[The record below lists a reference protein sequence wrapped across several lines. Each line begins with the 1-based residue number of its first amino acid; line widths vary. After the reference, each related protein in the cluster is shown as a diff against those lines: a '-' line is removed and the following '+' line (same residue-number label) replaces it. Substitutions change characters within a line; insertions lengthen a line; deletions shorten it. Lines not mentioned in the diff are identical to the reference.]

1 MKTVA
6 ALPPPDKG
14 RIIVFGILFWYPL
27 AGVTWQFLHY
37 LIGLRR
43 LGYDPYYIEDS
54 GRWVYDPRLHDL
66 SPDASPN
73 IEAVA
78 PTLEAYGFA
87 GRWGFRGNYPDGD
100 CYGMTATEIDRLY
113 GEADAFLNI
122 TGAQELRDEH
132 LRCARRI
139 YVETDPV
146 AAQIKV
152 AQGDAEMIRTLN
164 LHDTHFTFGENLGAP
179 DCKVPVVRY
188 DWQPTRQPVVIDLWD
203 NSFDASSSRY
213 TTIATWHS
221 KGKDITW
228 DGETYYWSKDRE
240 FMKVI
245 DLPRQRAV
253 PFELAMKVE
262 DDVKTLLDNH
272 GWRCVDTAGI
282 SSDVDSYRSYIQ
294 RSRGEFTVAKDQNIR
309 LRSGWFSDRS
319 ASYLAA
325 GRPVITEETGFSN
338 ILPAGEGLLSFQTMD
353 DALAAIDSVESDYAG
368 HCRAAKEI
376 ATEYFAAEPVLK
388 SLMSR
393 AGL

>member
-1 MKTVA
+1 MA
-6 ALPPPDKG
+6 ASPPPERSRG

-54 GRWVYDPRLHDL
+54 GRWIYDPRLHDL
-66 SPDASPN
+66 SPDASGN
-73 IEAVA
+73 IEVIA
-78 PTLEAYGFA
+78 PTLEAYGFS
-87 GRWGFRGNYPDGD
+87 GRWGFRGNYPDGE
-100 CYGMTATEIDRLY
+100 CYGMTSEQIDGLF

-132 LRCARRI
+132 LRCPRRI

-152 AQGDAEMIRTLN
+152 AQGDVEMIRALD
-164 LHDTHFTFGENLGAP
+164 LHDTHFSFGENLGAA

-188 DWQPTRQPVVIDLWD
+188 EWQPTRQPVVVDLWD
-203 NSFDASSSRY
+203 NSFDTASSPY

-221 KGKDITW
+221 KGKDVTW
-228 DGETYYWSKDRE
+228 NGETYYWSKDRE

-245 DLPRQRAV
+245 DLPRRRDV

-262 DDVKTLLDNH
+262 GDVTTLLDEH
-272 GWRCVDTAGI
+272 GWRHVDTGAI
-282 SSDVDSYRSYIQ
+282 SSNVDSYRSYIQ

-338 ILPAGEGLLSFQTMD
+338 ILPTGRGLFSFESMD
-353 DALAAIDSVESDYAG
+353 DALAAVDSVESDYAA
-368 HCRAAKEI
+368 HCEAAKEI
-376 ATEYFAAEPVLK
+376 AAEHFSAEKVID

>member
-1 MKTVA
+1 MA

-54 GRWVYDPRLHDL
+54 GRWVYDPLLHDL
-66 SPDASPN
+66 SPDASSN
-73 IEAVA
+73 IQAVA
-78 PTLEAYGFA
+78 PTLEAYGF
-87 GRWGFRGNYPDGD
+87 GDRWGFRGNYPDGK
-100 CYGMTATEIDRLY
+100 CYGMTAPQIERLY
-113 GEADAFLNI
+113 TEAEAFLNI
-122 TGAQELRDEH
+122 TGAQELREEH
-132 LRCARRI
+132 LQCPRRV

-146 AAQIKV
+146 AAQVKV
-152 AQGDAEMIRTLN
+152 AQGDADMLHTLD
-164 LHDTHFTFGENLGAP
+164 LHDTHFSFGENLGAP
-179 DCKVPVVRY
+179 DCKVPVVKY
-188 DWQPTRQPVVIDLWD
+188 EWLPTRQPIVIDLWE
-203 NSFDASSSRY
+203 NSLDAAGAPF

-228 DGETYYWSKDRE
+228 NGETYYWSKDRE

-245 DLPRQRAV
+245 DLPLQRDV
-253 PFELAMKVE
+253 PFELAMKTE
-262 DDVKTLLDNH
+262 PEVKSLLDRH
-272 GWRCVDTAGI
+272 GWRYADAAGI
-282 SSDVDSYRSYIQ
+282 SSSFETYRSYIQ
-294 RSRGEFTVAKDQNIR
+294 RSHGEFTVAKDQNIR

-338 ILPAGEGLLSFQTMD
+338 ILPTGSGLFSFETIE
-353 DALAAIDSVESDYAG
+353 DALSAVDSVEGDYARN
-368 HCRAAKEI
+368 CRAASEI
-376 ATEYFAAEPVLK
+376 AAEYFAAEKVLE